1 MYLQGAQYLRFKTNC
16 QQAALQTE
24 LSLFD
29 ILSSLMKQ
37 RKIWFFNNDLII
49 NITKTVARRYEE
61 KKIHMQKKREAWKEL
76 MEEIKKASR
85 QKETRKFYRK
95 VNIIR
100 KMLQTKNRDV

>member
-1 MYLQGAQYLRFKTNC
+1 MYLQGAQYPSFKTNC
-16 QQAALQTE
+16 QQAALQTK

-29 ILSSLMKQ
+29 ILSSVMKQ
-37 RKIWFFNNDLII
+37 WKIWFFNNDLII

-61 KKIHMQKKREAWKEL
+61 KKIQRQKKRKAWKEL
-76 MEEIKKASR
+76 MEEIEKAGR

-100 KMLQTKNRDV
+100 KPS